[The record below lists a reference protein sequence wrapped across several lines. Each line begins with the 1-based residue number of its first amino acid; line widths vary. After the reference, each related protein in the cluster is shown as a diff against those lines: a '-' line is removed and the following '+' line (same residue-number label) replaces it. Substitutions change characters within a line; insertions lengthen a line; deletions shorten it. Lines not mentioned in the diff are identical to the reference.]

1 MQLHGA
7 SLPISLIGLLYT
19 LCAKGQEWLGS
30 HREAL
35 GELLE
40 IPVYVLPLFEEA
52 QLRILGESL
61 PGDSLWVW

>member
-30 HREAL
+30 HGEAL
-35 GELLE
+35 GERLE